1 MSQFTRA
8 IEIRWSDLDPNQHL
22 RHSVYYD
29 WGAYMRMCVLAE
41 AGMTT
46 QALQQIGIGPILLR
60 EECVFRRELHFGD
73 AVTINVQLVR
83 CKRDMSRWTMR
94 HEIYKNGDTLSA
106 VITIDGAWI
115 DIAKRKLAVPP
126 EQFQQ
131 GFHLIPKTGDF
142 QFED

>member
-29 WGAYMRMCVLAE
+29 WGAYMRMVMLSE

-73 AVTINVQLVR
+73 AVSINVQLVR

-106 VITIDGAWI
+106 IITIDGAWI

-126 EQFQQ
+126 
-131 GFHLIPKTGDF
+131 
-142 QFED
+142 